1 MAEPDHITSTRRAYD
16 HSASLYV
23 EHLGTELSSRFETA
37 FDQSMLD
44 SFASDVRASGGGAVL
59 DVGCGP
65 GRITAYLARRGL
77 DMAGVDLSSAMID
90 AARSAHPGLSF
101 DIGTLDNLG
110 VEDRSLAAAVY
121 WYSIIHTPP
130 DQLSHAWIE
139 LRRVLQPGGHALIAF
154 QSGPDEQVAR
164 PDAYGS
170 GATLVRYHHAID
182 SVADTL
188 EAAGLDVGSQ
198 RERAPELD
206 HETTPQAF
214 IRCRRPQD

>member
-1 MAEPDHITSTRRAYD
+1 
-16 HSASLYV
+16 
-23 EHLGTELSSRFETA
+23 
-37 FDQSMLD
+37 MLD

-139 LRRVLQPGGHALIAF
+139 LRRVLQPGGHADRLPVRARRAGGAPRRLRVRGNTRAVSPRDR
-154 QSGPDEQVAR
+154 QRCRHTRSGRSRRGQPA
-164 PDAYGS
+164 
-170 GATLVRYHHAID
+170 
-182 SVADTL
+182 
-188 EAAGLDVGSQ
+188 
-198 RERAPELD
+198 ERAPELD